1 MGAEDLAGI
10 RAAVLTVSD
19 SRDESQD
26 TSGREARRILEESG
40 ATIADGGI
48 VTDDVDLIVAAL
60 EKFVGS
66 GLELVVTSGG
76 TGVGPRDS
84 TPEATLLVAPKLVP
98 GLAEL
103 MRRVSIEKTPHAS
116 LSRAVAAIADRTL
129 IVNLPGSP
137 GGVRDCLEALLPV
150 LPHALHLIKGEPT
163 THRQT

>member
-1 MGAEDLAGI
+1 MGAEDLSGV

-26 TSGREARRILEESG
+26 TSGREARKILEQAG
-40 ATIADGGI
+40 ALISDGGI
-48 VTDDVDLIVAAL
+48 VTDDVEEIVAAL
-60 EKFVGS
+60 QRFVGS
-66 GLELVVTSGG
+66 GLDLIVTSGG

-84 TPEATLLVAPKLVP
+84 TPEATVSVAPKLVP
-98 GLAEL
+98 GLGEL

-116 LSRAVAAIADRTL
+116 LSRAVAAVAGRTL

-150 LPHALHLIKGEPT
+150 LPHAVHLIKGEPT
-163 THRQT
+163 GHRQT